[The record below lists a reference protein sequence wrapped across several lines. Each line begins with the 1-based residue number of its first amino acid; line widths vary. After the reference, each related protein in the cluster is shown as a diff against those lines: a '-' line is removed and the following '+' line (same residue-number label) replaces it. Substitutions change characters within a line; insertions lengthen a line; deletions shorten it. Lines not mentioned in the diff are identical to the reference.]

1 VFQVDIYRYNSET
14 DTEPRMETHE
24 VDEGFRQRMELD
36 VVAGACSVQKAN
48 YGSRPAR
55 IGQKSANRL
64 VIPPLTAMPVIRDLV
79 VDQTHFFDQYRH
91 IKPWLINDS
100 PPPAGERL
108 QFPWF

>member
-1 VFQVDIYRYNSET
+1 
-14 DTEPRMETHE
+14 
-24 VDEGFRQRMELD
+24 
-36 VVAGACSVQKAN
+36 
-48 YGSRPAR
+48 
-55 IGQKSANRL
+55 
-64 VIPPLTAMPVIRDLV
+64 MPVIRDLV